1 MSSIYKAKLT
11 LGCQYYSDRA
21 DALTDDAFKRFFA
34 DNPAYQVKQY
44 LLIDN
49 DNLRQKR
56 KARKPL
62 NRIATSHHNRVCQ
75 VWQTLLFCL
84 KKPLYISY
92 SCIDCRK
99 LSQICCKMLTSLGSQ
114 SFSYMDNLKTVSV
127 DEKLSSKDYD
137 AFAGYAT
144 DLKYVSLK
152 TNPFKASDKKV
163 TVKAKK
169 IKTKAKTL
177 GAGSV
182 YKVTPSET
190 VLYAEKVSGNK
201 KITVNKLNGNI
212 TVAKKTK
219 KGTYKIKVKIMSTGN
234 ATYKASD
241 WKTVTVTVKV
251 K

>member
-1 MSSIYKAKLT
+1 MLIIFLMSLIYKAKLT
-11 LGCQYYSDRA
+11 LGCHYYSDRA

-34 DNPAYQVKQY
+34 DNPAYQVTK
-44 LLIDN
+44 
-49 DNLRQKR
+49 K
-56 KARKPL
+56 L
-62 NRIATSHHNRVCQ
+62 NF
-75 VWQTLLFCL
+75 VWL
-84 KKPLYISY
+84 K
-92 SCIDCRK
+92 D
-99 LSQICCKMLTSLGSQ
+99 
-114 SFSYMDNLKTVSV
+114 
-127 DEKLSSKDYD
+127 
-137 AFAGYAT
+137 
-144 DLKYVSLK
+144 
-152 TNPFKASDKKV
+152 NPFKASGKKV

-169 IKTKAKTL
+169 IKKKAKTL

-182 YKVTPSET
+182 YKVTPSGT
-190 VLYAEKVSGNK
+190 VLYAEKVSGYK